1 MRRISIIVLSV
12 MITVCTLGQEL
23 GKLSSQTA
31 ICNKSALIGSLN
43 TAPWL
48 PNTSGLYQTVSLIPF
63 WTIRYSE
70 LNLPVI
76 ANMESFSRLTTEP
89 LLFNSLSANLSWK
102 TIALSRLGTND
113 ISNIKWLNLNL
124 SPSFVPGRNYYD
136 LLSRNPWSINTNP
149 WIYDTF
155 WTALI
160 RNSFLFIN
168 HRQ

>member
-1 MRRISIIVLSV
+1 
-12 MITVCTLGQEL
+12 MITACTLAQEQE
-23 GKLSSQTA
+23 KMSSQTV
-31 ICNKSALIGSLN
+31 ISNKYALIGSLN
-43 TAPWL
+43 TEPWL
-48 PNTSGLYQTVSLIPF
+48 SNPSGFYQTVSIIPF
-63 WTIRYSE
+63 LTNRYSE

-76 ANMESFSRLTTEP
+76 ANMKNFSRLTTEP
-89 LLFNSLSANLSWK
+89 LLFNCISANLSWK
-102 TIALSRLGTND
+102 TIALSGLGTND
-113 ISNIKWLNLNL
+113 ISNIKWINFNL
-124 SPSFVPGRNYYD
+124 SPCFVPGRNYYD